1 MKVIFRKLIVY
12 LDFLLVRFS
21 AYLILG
27 HSLEMPNTL
36 GRVFMQI
43 SLRAYGAEVVDD
55 GNGIRFVGSNFAV
68 NWGSVGFF
76 GPLTIDPQFWNK
88 GIAQKLLERTM
99 QLFSKWN
106 TKHIGLFTFAD
117 SPKHIALYQK
127 FDFWPRFL
135 TAIMSKSLDV
145 AANYAKS
152 RSELKWSKF
161 SELFNNTVISDNAA
175 PYQEMKDQEQPNET
189 RNLDL
194 CSELTNT
201 IFNGLDLS
209 VEIKSIRSQGLGDT
223 VLLWDNNTDIS
234 SRSSSIDAYRDNAS
248 LVGLAA
254 CHCGA
259 GSEAGS
265 NKCYIKFGGVKPG
278 HAAAYNF
285 DRLLD
290 SCEAFAKEQGMTHIV
305 AGVNT
310 GRYEAY
316 RKLLARGFRTD
327 ISGVAMQR
335 NNDPG
340 YNEFDKYIIDDGR

>member
-43 SLRAYGAEVVDD
+43 SLQHTGAEVVDD

-194 CSELTNT
+194 CSELTNA

-234 SRSSSIDAYRDNAS
+234 SRSRQHRC
-248 LVGLAA
+248 L
-254 CHCGA
+254 
-259 GSEAGS
+259 
-265 NKCYIKFGGVKPG
+265 
-278 HAAAYNF
+278 
-285 DRLLD
+285 
-290 SCEAFAKEQGMTHIV
+290 
-305 AGVNT
+305 
-310 GRYEAY
+310 
-316 RKLLARGFRTD
+316 
-327 ISGVAMQR
+327 QR
-335 NNDPG
+335 
-340 YNEFDKYIIDDGR
+340 